1 MVAMSSLNNQD
12 ILSTSDETGSV
23 AANSGTS
30 GTDQSGGGS
39 WFKTEQYSDTI
50 GALGNAFGSIF
61 GNSNQPAPNQGG
73 PAITFQQPN
82 NTNTIIIAVAVLAV
96 AVIAAVIIL
105 KRK

>member
-1 MVAMSSLNNQD
+1 MSSLNNQD
-12 ILSTSDETGSV
+12 IITTSDETSSV

-30 GTDQSGGGS
+30 GTNQSGGGS
-39 WFKTEQYSDTI
+39 WFTTEQYSDTI
-50 GALGNAFGSIF
+50 GALGDVFGGMF

-96 AVIAAVIIL
+96 AVIAGIIIL